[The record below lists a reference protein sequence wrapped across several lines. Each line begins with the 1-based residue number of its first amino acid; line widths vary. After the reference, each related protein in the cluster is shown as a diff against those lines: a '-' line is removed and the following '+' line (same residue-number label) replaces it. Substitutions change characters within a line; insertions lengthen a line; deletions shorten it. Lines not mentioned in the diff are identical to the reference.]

1 LYPKKEALDSLSLQS
16 SELSKKNKQDIQTIL
31 TPIYTDSLHYMSNE
45 GILLENKDSKIESVN
60 NYLSEKG
67 TYNGFTVQLYFSQKT
82 DEIRETRKKFISKFP
97 DKIIFDEYIAP
108 NIYLYSGKFQD
119 YSNAVFSKMK
129 LEEIFK
135 NTLVVRKSFPY
146 YIKSETED

>member
-1 LYPKKEALDSLSLQS
+1 MRLE
-16 SELSKKNKQDIQTIL
+16 KQ
-31 TPIYTDSLHYMSNE
+31 E
-45 GILLENKDSKIESVN
+45 
-60 NYLSEKG
+60 
-67 TYNGFTVQLYFSQKT
+67 
-82 DEIRETRKKFISKFP
+82 KKFISKFP

-119 YSNAVFSKMK
+119 YSNAVFSKIK

-146 YIKSETED
+146 YIKREMED